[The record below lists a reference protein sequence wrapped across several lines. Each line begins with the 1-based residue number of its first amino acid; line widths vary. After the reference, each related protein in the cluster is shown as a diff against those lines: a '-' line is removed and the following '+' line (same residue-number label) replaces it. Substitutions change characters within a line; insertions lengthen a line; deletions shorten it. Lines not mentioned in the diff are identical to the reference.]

1 MSELYDNQ
9 WTDAFDALEKK
20 YTSDL
25 EIISALLASLMSAYQ
40 ECYKLANVNFFE
52 TVQSAIEC
60 PRKAF
65 KPSPLKLGMSQQLMK
80 EIKEFRKLQAL
91 KVVDEI
97 KAMILPRLRLHE
109 YRSADINS
117 YLSMCIEIGWLMVV
131 QDPPLE
137 LLEDAPDR
145 FDTTTFKDY
154 TRRGRYTEFVVWPA
168 LLLHKNG
175 PLLAKG
181 VAQGSDHSF
190 KSQSLGRKQK
200 MEKRNEAQM
209 VSTYT
214 ARRGNK
220 RPAIQGSTFRSPV
233 YEDSDKV
240 THI

>member
-1 MSELYDNQ
+1 
-9 WTDAFDALEKK
+9 
-20 YTSDL
+20 
-25 EIISALLASLMSAYQ
+25 
-40 ECYKLANVNFFE
+40 
-52 TVQSAIEC
+52 
-60 PRKAF
+60 
-65 KPSPLKLGMSQQLMK
+65 MSQQLMK

-109 YRSADINS
+109 YRSADIDS

-190 KSQSLGRKQK
+190 KSQSLGRTHKI
-200 MEKRNEAQM
+200 EKRNETKM
-209 VSTYT
+209 VGTFT

-220 RPAIQGSTFRSPV
+220 RPAIQSSTFRSPI
-233 YEDSDKV
+233 YEDSSKV